1 MRTESK
7 WALVAIVSIWASVG
21 LITAFAPDL
30 VNIADDEHVP
40 LTQYLAVIGGAIATR
55 YLWDSVIR
63 RTRRAGHE
71 AAARAAPVT
80 ALVTAAIWAAIAGIS
95 IYAPLVLTG
104 TDATRFPLAAF
115 LAVIF
120 GTVVTCVATRLVPR
134 LARRMGLT

>member
-7 WALVAIVSIWASVG
+7 WALAAIVSTWASVG
-21 LITAFAPDL
+21 LIMAFAPDL

-40 LTQYLAVIGGAIATR
+40 LTPYLAVIGGAIATG
-55 YLWDSVIR
+55 YVWDSLVR

-71 AAARAAPVT
+71 AAARTAPVT
-80 ALVTAAIWAAIAGIS
+80 ALITAAIWPTIAGIS

-115 LAVIF
+115 LAVTV
-120 GTVVTCVATRLVPR
+120 GTVATCVATRLVPR
-134 LARRMGLT
+134 LARYM